1 MSLNWLTNFL
11 NSTYK
16 WARQDYRE
24 WPLRFFLEITAWFM
38 SIGCAVWMGMTL
50 PNPPFLILY
59 PLFITQCAIFA
70 WAAWT
75 RKSTGMVA
83 NYLLLVTIDVVAILR
98 LINNT

>member
-1 MSLNWLTNFL
+1 MKWFTNSV
-11 NSTYK
+11 NTTYT

-24 WPLRFFLEITAWFM
+24 WPLRFILEITAWFM
-38 SIGCAVWMGMTL
+38 SIGCAVWMGITL

-59 PLFITQCAIFA
+59 PLFIIQCCIFA

-83 NYLLLVTIDVVAILR
+83 NYLLLVTIDIIAITR
-98 LINNT
+98 LIINT